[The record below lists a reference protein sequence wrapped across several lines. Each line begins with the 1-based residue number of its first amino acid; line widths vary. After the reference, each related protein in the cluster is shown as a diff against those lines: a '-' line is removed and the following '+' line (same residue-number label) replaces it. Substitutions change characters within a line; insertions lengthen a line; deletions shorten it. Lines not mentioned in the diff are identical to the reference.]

1 MTDRSHAS
9 DRQPKS
15 TRQRA
20 AVAEALG
27 RAGGFKSAQELYE
40 SILARGTPIG
50 LTTVYRTLQT
60 LTESG
65 EVDSVRREDGE
76 SMYRRCGTEE
86 HHHHLVCRDC
96 GWSVEIENDEV
107 ERWATRAAEKH
118 GFSDVSHDV
127 EVFGLCTTCK
137 SRR

>member
-1 MTDRSHAS
+1 MSSVDK
-9 DRQPKS
+9 QPKS

-20 AVAEALG
+20 AVADALG
-27 RAGGFKSAQELYE
+27 RADGFRSAQELYE
-40 SILARGTPIG
+40 SIRAAGDQIG

-60 LTESG
+60 LTDAG

-76 SMYRRCGTEE
+76 SIYRRCGTDE

-107 ERWATRAAEKH
+107 EEWAARAALRH
-118 GFSDVSHDV
+118 GFSDVSHDI
-127 EVFGLCTTCK
+127 EVFGICSDCRT
-137 SRR
+137 R